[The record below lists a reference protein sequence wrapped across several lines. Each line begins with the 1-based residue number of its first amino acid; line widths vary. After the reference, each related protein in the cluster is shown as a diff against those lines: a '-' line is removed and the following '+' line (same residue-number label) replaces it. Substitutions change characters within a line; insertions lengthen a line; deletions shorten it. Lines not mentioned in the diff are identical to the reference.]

1 MNKSRPIVLLLGLQ
15 ALVGGCDSSP
25 TATATSPPPP
35 HPWTSPLSP
44 DEVKEW
50 SPQEAKAVL
59 VAWAAVM
66 RESKQA
72 GGHAPDI
79 MKFVVKPVPTGWEV
93 FVQYVGVYVD
103 GKPMPAPSYF
113 AVVEI
118 DPNWRVIRIV
128 GGA

>member
-1 MNKSRPIVLLLGLQ
+1 MLIVSLLWLLGL
-15 ALVGGCDSSP
+15 AGGCDSTRTV
-25 TATATSPPPP
+25 TATVPPAMPPPA
-35 HPWTSPLSP
+35 WNSPLSP

-72 GGHAPDI
+72 GGPVPDI

-93 FVQYVGVYVD
+93 HVQYVGGYVD
-103 GKPMPAPSYF
+103 GKPIPMSGNF

-118 DPNWRVIRIV
+118 DPNWKIIRIV